1 MKLKFLGKE
10 RKKKVYTLVVMGGAF
25 AGLREYC
32 WLLPSGR
39 WRRGWNGGDWAAG
52 GEDGMEEEQSTGNRR
67 TEEQEVTG
75 ENRERKTE
83 GHR

>member
-1 MKLKFLGKE
+1 
-10 RKKKVYTLVVMGGAF
+10 MGGAF

-52 GEDGMEEEQSTGNRR
+52 GEDGMEDRVGGNRR
-67 TEEQEVTG
+67 TEEPKNRGSRRSPVRTG
-75 ENRERKTE
+75 KEKQKVEE
-83 GHR
+83 D